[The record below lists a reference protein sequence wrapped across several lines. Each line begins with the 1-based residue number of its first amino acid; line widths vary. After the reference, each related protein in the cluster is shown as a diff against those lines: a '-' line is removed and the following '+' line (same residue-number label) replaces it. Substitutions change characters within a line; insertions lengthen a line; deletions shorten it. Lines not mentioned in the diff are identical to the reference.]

1 MRPGNLAKPGTTPK
15 INRPI
20 ESALTAYR
28 MKYLTVRHETRYS
41 YSAPVKFGTH
51 RLMLRPRDSHDL
63 RLVDAE
69 LTLSPPGET
78 RWMHDV
84 FGNSVAQVEF
94 AQESS
99 ELLIVSTLHLEHYG
113 LTRPVFPIAPEAQV
127 YPFVYSGNDRSDLG
141 RLLDRHYPDPNGL
154 VDAWAKQ
161 FVSGR
166 FMSTYNLLSNMNGAI
181 KNQFAYNTRYEEG
194 TQTPIETLQRMSGT
208 CRDFALLFIEAVRS
222 LGFGARFIT
231 GYLYDPALDGADEG
245 MQGSGATHAW
255 ADVYLPGAGWVEYDP
270 TNGLIAGDN
279 LIRVAVTRDPSQ
291 AIPVTGTFDGTTG
304 QFQGMTVDVTVH
316 ASLTPHAHQA
326 NAEPLAP
333 AIEEPAPEIQ
343 PGSNNVPASE
353 AEAQPTQ
360 YNAPATDLQQAEKQE
375 EQSQAAQLAPSSVH
389 SMQNAEPAQDK
400 PLAAAKPAA

>member
-1 MRPGNLAKPGTTPK
+1 
-15 INRPI
+15 
-20 ESALTAYR
+20 
-28 MKYLTVRHETRYS
+28 MKYLTVRHETHYR

-51 RLMLRPRDSHDL
+51 RLMLRPRDSHDI

-69 LTLSPPGET
+69 LTLSPPGDT

-94 AQESS
+94 AQMSS
-99 ELLIVSTLHLEHYG
+99 ELLIVSTLHLEHFG

-181 KNQFAYNTRYEEG
+181 RNQFAYNTRYEEG
-194 TQTPIETLQRMSGT
+194 TQTPIETLQRKSGT
-208 CRDFALLFIEAVRS
+208 CRDFALLFIEAARS

-231 GYLYDPALDGADEG
+231 GYLYDPALDGANG
-245 MQGSGATHAW
+245 AMQGAGATHAW

-270 TNGLIAGDN
+270 TNGLIGGQN
-279 LIRVAVTRDPSQ
+279 LIRIAVTRDPSQ
-291 AIPVTGTFDGTTG
+291 AIPVAGTFDGTTG

-316 ASLTPHAHQA
+316 ASL
-326 NAEPLAP
+326 AP
-333 AIEEPAPEIQ
+333 NLNERRADTASAPPMQEAAPQIQ

-360 YNAPATDLQQAEKQE
+360 YNAPGNAPAMAPQQQRSQPAKQDQ
-375 EQSQAAQLAPSSVH
+375 QSQASQLATSSVH
-389 SMQNAEPAQDK
+389 TMQNTGPAAPGPRDAE
-400 PLAAAKPAA
+400 KPAGQRTA